1 MNCGWDGNSEESVG
15 QPRGPVP
22 KHKESA
28 GIGAVV
34 SPKGNHA
41 IRNSLSYA
49 DSFDF
54 GHVRRQ
60 FVPGTAVVRH
70 RVRLKCGIQRDKNL
84 MSRCGCRCILG
95 CTSRC
100 TVEADQVWLVRS
112 INRVNRVIDCRV
124 HDGKASGWMDG
135 RRLSARC
142 ANDYEKISI
151 PLDDWVHR
159 LGGKAASSLR

>member
-1 MNCGWDGNSEESVG
+1 MIIPGGRSENIGN
-15 QPRGPVP
+15 RL
-22 KHKESA
+22 

-34 SPKGNHA
+34 SPKGKDA

-54 GHVRRQ
+54 VMAVGNLCQGLLQ
-60 FVPGTAVVRH
+60 FGIECGP
-70 RVRLKCGIQRDKNL
+70 KCGIQRDKNL
-84 MSRCGCRCILG
+84 MSRCGCRCVLG
-95 CTSRC
+95 CTSRYA
-100 TVEADQVWLVRS
+100 VEADQVWLVRS

-159 LGGKAASSLR
+159 LGGRPASSLR